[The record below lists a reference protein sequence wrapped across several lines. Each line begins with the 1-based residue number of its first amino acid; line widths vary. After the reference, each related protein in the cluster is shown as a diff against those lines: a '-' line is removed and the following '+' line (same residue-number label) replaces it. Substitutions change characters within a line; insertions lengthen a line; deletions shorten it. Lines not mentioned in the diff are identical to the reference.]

1 MHVLINEFKFCYTKS
16 TEDKAGLE
24 KKQGE
29 AGIQVFPKPCIDEEI
44 LWQENGK

>member
-24 KKQGE
+24 KKQ
-29 AGIQVFPKPCIDEEI
+29 AVRSFEI
-44 LWQENGK
+44 S